1 MRVSDEIVFDW
12 GFLNESQ
19 RVGRG
24 GETEA
29 ALCCCVTWAG
39 WGEGGCSLLLCDS
52 GSLEQRTGR
61 WMCADRGSGK
71 REREEPG

>member
-1 MRVSDEIVFDW
+1 MSDEIVFDW

-19 RVGRG
+19 RVGQG
-24 GETEA
+24 GEMGA
-29 ALCCCVTWAG
+29 ALCCCVTRAG
-39 WGEGGCSLLLCDS
+39 WGEGGYSLLLCDS

-61 WMCADRGSGK
+61 WMYGDRGSGK